1 MTKLAELFKA
11 RGPIRKVGFIG
22 MGYVGIPAAM
32 LQADASEREKVYGF
46 DISPYK
52 INTLNAG
59 ENPLKGEEPGLDD
72 LIRKVVTAGKFECRG
87 EYDVISEVDAVC
99 IAVQTPRVLRQK
111 QQKRMCGTTHPF
123 LFVKRLQK

>member
-32 LQADASEREKVYGF
+32 LQADCPVRELVYGF

-59 ENPLKGEEPGLDD
+59 ENPLKGEEP
-72 LIRKVVTAGKFECRG
+72 RT
-87 EYDVISEVDAVC
+87 
-99 IAVQTPRVLRQK
+99 
-111 QQKRMCGTTHPF
+111 
-123 LFVKRLQK
+123 